1 MQKTIFLSI
10 YNGIRAKNFF
20 HTDTY
25 REFVKDPDI
34 RLVIAIPSSK
44 YDYYRS
50 VFPESNVVF
59 EPLDIVS
66 EPWFGR
72 LLAEIAFN
80 AFGTRTIVFKQ
91 KLEYWRYKK
100 LARFILKRAINI
112 LLTPFQ
118 APVRRV
124 IRLLDCICV
133 AIDPE
138 SQPNTAAIRLNLTIK

>member
-1 MQKTIFLSI
+1 MEQKTIFLSI

-25 REFVKDPDI
+25 RELIKDKNI
-34 RLVIAIPSSK
+34 RLVIAVPVSK
-44 YDYYRS
+44 AEYYRQT
-50 VFPESNVVF
+50 FPESNVIF

-91 KLEYWRYKK
+91 KLEY
-100 LARFILKRAINI
+100 
-112 LLTPFQ
+112 
-118 APVRRV
+118 
-124 IRLLDCICV
+124 
-133 AIDPE
+133 
-138 SQPNTAAIRLNLTIK
+138 